1 MDHRDIFS
9 SGLNVMDKESID
21 ALCKQVRFYTETMT
35 ILSNEGNERL
45 NKLAA
50 LLKNTEAIEVVND
63 VAVQIIP
70 FNNDEVMKAVQDFDT
85 FIMVT
90 SEVTDELEQIL
101 KQNATNNKTGFIFS
115 YKEVDE
121 NVEATNGEYIL
132 YRINHGISTYD
143 DFEDEFPHLFGRST

>member
-1 MDHRDIFS
+1 MDLRDIFS

-21 ALCKQVRFYTETMT
+21 ALFKQVRFYTETMT

-70 FNNDEVMKAVQDFDT
+70 FNNDEIMKAVQDFDT

-90 SEVTDELEQIL
+90 SEIVQAID
-101 KQNATNNKTGFIFS
+101 
-115 YKEVDE
+115 
-121 NVEATNGEYIL
+121 
-132 YRINHGISTYD
+132 
-143 DFEDEFPHLFGRST
+143 RSTSQFS